1 MNRHY
6 LHILSLLSA
15 ILLFAN
21 CVQGKSVKTSKQTQI
36 VPSFDLPAIS
46 HNDSLRL
53 KFFYLEAVNQQISG
67 NFDSAYDLLQHCL
80 EIAPNSAETY
90 FMLSF
95 YDGILKGDSAAF
107 ADIKKAADI
116 NPDNNAYL
124 ERLATGYIETNNMEE
139 ASKAYE
145 KLYKNNSER
154 SDILDILVQLYA
166 QQKDYDNML
175 NTIERMEA
183 LEGSSEQT
191 ALAKMRVYSLQGNK
205 DEELNVL
212 KDLCA
217 QHPNDMN
224 YRVMMGNWLLQN
236 GNEDEAFDEYT
247 YALQQEPNNT
257 TAKMSL
263 IDYYKTIDQQEKA
276 DSIQEALLINPK
288 TPVESKLLLMRRVV
302 ANNENGSKDS
312 TEVLDLFKR
321 ILEQPQKTCDMAEL
335 YAAYMT
341 LKKMPQDSIS
351 KALAMVLDI
360 DPNNKA
366 ARIQLIQAFWGKQDY
381 DEVIRLSKQA
391 IDYIPDEMVFFY
403 FLGLAHVQK
412 DEDDEAIETFQ
423 KGVTMADEDSDPSL
437 VSDFYAIIG
446 DLLHGKGMAE
456 EAYAAYDSCLQWKDD
471 NIGCLNNYAYY
482 LSEENKDLSRAE
494 QMSYKTIQSEPS
506 NSTYLDTFAWILF
519 KQGRYNEAMQYIDM
533 AISNDTTESAVI
545 NEHAGDIHAVND
557 DIDIAVEYWQKAI
570 EVGTDNETIITRKIK
585 ERKYIDE
592 K

>member
-6 LHILSLLSA
+6 LHIFSLLFA

-21 CVQGKSVKTSKQTQI
+21 CIQGKSVKTLKTTQI
-36 VPSFDLPAIS
+36 VPSFDIPPIS

-124 ERLATGYIETNNMEE
+124 ERLATGYIETSNMEE

-166 QQKDYDNML
+166 QQRDYDNML
-175 NTIERMEA
+175 TTIERMEA

-205 DEELNVL
+205 EEELNVL
-212 KDLCA
+212 KDLSA

-236 GNEDEAFDEYT
+236 GNEEEAFDEYT
-247 YALQQEPNNT
+247 YALQQEPDNT

-288 TPVESKLLLMRRVV
+288 TPMESKMLLMRRVV
-302 ANNENGSKDS
+302 ANNENSSKDS

-321 ILEQPQKTCDMAEL
+321 ILKQPQKTSDMAEL

-391 IDYIPDEMVFFY
+391 IDYIPDEMAFFY
-403 FLGLAHVQK
+403 FLGLAYVQK

-423 KGVTMADEDSDPSL
+423 KGVTMADEDSDSSL
-437 VSDFYAIIG
+437 VSDFYAIMG
-446 DLLHGKGMAE
+446 DLLHSKGMAE

-482 LSEENKDLSRAE
+482 LSEENKDLPRAE
-494 QMSYKTIQSEPS
+494 QMSYRTIQSEPS

-519 KQGRYNEAMQYIDM
+519 KQGRYDEAMQYIDM
-533 AISNDTTESAVI
+533 AVSNDTTESAVI
-545 NEHAGDIHAVND
+545 IEHAGDIHAVND
-557 DIDIAVEYWQKAI
+557 DIDTAVEYWQKAI
-570 EVGTDNETIITRKIK
+570 DIGTDNETIITRKIK

>member
-1 MNRHY
+1 MNNRY
-6 LHILSLLSA
+6 IHIFSLLFA
-15 ILLFAN
+15 ILLFSN
-21 CVQGKSVKTSKQTQI
+21 CVQGKSAKISKTTKNVS
-36 VPSFDLPAIS
+36 SFNIPAIS
-46 HNDSLRL
+46 HNDSLRF
-53 KFFYLEAVNQQISG
+53 KFFYLEAVKQQISG

-80 EIAPNSAETY
+80 EIAPNAAETY

-124 ERLATGYIETNNMEE
+124 ERLATGYIETNNMED
-139 ASKAYE
+139 ASMAYE
-145 KLYKNNSER
+145 KLYKNSPDR
-154 SDILDILVQLYA
+154 SDILDILLQLYA
-166 QQKDYDNML
+166 QQRDYDKML

-183 LEGSSEQT
+183 LEGNSEQT

-205 DEELNVL
+205 EEELNAL
-212 KDLCA
+212 KDLCT

-236 GNEDEAFDEYT
+236 GKEEEAFDEYT
-247 YALQQEPNNT
+247 YALQQEPDNS
-257 TAKMSL
+257 TAKLSL
-263 IDYYKTIDQQEKA
+263 IDYYKTVDQQEKA
-276 DSIQEALLINPK
+276 DSIQEAMLISEK
-288 TPVESKLLLMRRVV
+288 TPVESKMLLMRRIV
-302 ANNENGSKDS
+302 AANENSNSDS
-312 TEVLDLFKR
+312 TEVLELFKK
-321 ILEQPQKTCDMAEL
+321 ILEQPQNTSDMAEL

-351 KALAMVLDI
+351 KALEMVLDI
-360 DPNNKA
+360 NPNNKS
-366 ARIQLIQAFWGKQDY
+366 ARIQLIQAVWVKQDY
-381 DEVIRLSKQA
+381 DEVIRLSQQA
-391 IDYIPDEMVFFY
+391 IDYIPDEMAFFY
-403 FLGLAHVQK
+403 FLGLAYVQK
-412 DEDDEAIETFQ
+412 DEDDEAIATFQ

-437 VSDFYAIIG
+437 VSDFYAIMG

-482 LSEENKDLSRAE
+482 LSEENKDLPRAE
-494 QMSYKTIQSEPS
+494 QMSYRTIQSEPS

-533 AISNDTTESAVI
+533 AVSNDTTDSAVI
-545 NEHAGDIHAVND
+545 IEHAGDIHALND
-557 DIDIAVEYWQKAI
+557 DIDAAVEYWQKAI